1 MKRKR
6 KEDLTKIIP
15 IDTGG
20 GEFPVVPHKVIPQH
34 PFRMLLVAPQGG
46 GKTNFI
52 CNLILRQYKGYFN
65 RIIVCS
71 PTIDNDEKW
80 DVVRNTKGLLVE
92 NKKLEDILT
101 NGAQKSHQNKKW
113 KLVFANPAAHQA
125 HKDGDKFDGKI
136 YDEDMVKDMEEI
148 LPVFKEQQGV
158 IDYLR
163 DEGICGGDDEVEKE
177 KPRFLIDRILII
189 LDDQAGLFK
198 HTVSKNPIVNI
209 FLRHRHFST
218 SIIVATQAYKAIPK
232 TIRINFSAL
241 ILFEIPNQ
249 LELED
254 IYHEY
259 PDKLDQDSWID
270 LYWKI
275 VEDEPFS
282 FFYFNNH
289 FPAGHRIHKRFDSV
303 YVIGKRSENDRVK
316 EISNG
321 EDNKDA

>member
-15 IDTGG
+15 IDTGD
-20 GEFPVVPHKVIPQH
+20 GEFPPVAHTIIPQH

-65 RIIVCS
+65 RVIVCS

-80 DVVRNTKGLLVE
+80 DVVKNTKNVIVQ
-92 NKKLEDILT
+92 NKHLEEILT
-101 NGAQKSHQNKKW
+101 KGAQKNHDRKW
-113 KLVFANPAAHQA
+113 KIVFNNPADEQSDKNA
-125 HKDGDKFDGKI
+125 DKFTGKI
-136 YDEDMVKDMEEI
+136 YEEDMVKDMEEI
-148 LPVFKEQQGV
+148 LPVFKEQQA
-158 IDYLR
+158 IINYLR
-163 DEGICGGDDEVEKE
+163 DEGICGGDDEQSKE

-218 SIIVATQAYKAIPK
+218 SIVVATQAYKAIPK
-232 TIRINFSAL
+232 AIRINFSCL
-241 ILFEIPNQ
+241 VLFEIPNQ

-254 IYHEY
+254 IYREY
-259 PDKLDQDSWID
+259 PDKLDYESWTD
-270 LYWKI
+270 LYWNI
-275 VEDEPFS
+275 VEDEPYS

-289 FPAGHRIHKRFDSV
+289 FQPGHRIHKRFESK
-303 YVIGKRSENDRVK
+303 YVIGKRSEPDRVK

-321 EDNKDA
+321 VDEEKDA